1 MREIDSD
8 SLKTIIDAF
17 PFEGEITDI
26 EYTDTGLI
34 NSTFV
39 LSFSDGNQSFK
50 YVLQKINVNVFK
62 KPDELM

>member
-26 EYTDTGLI
+26 EYTDTGR
-34 NSTFV
+34 
-39 LSFSDGNQSFK
+39 QS
-50 YVLQKINVNVFK
+50 
-62 KPDELM
+62 EL